1 MGIKIFF
8 RTVFFLLTLFVIIY
22 VAIQNTQRITFY
34 FPLLLD
40 KKGVE
45 AEAPIIFFAIFA
57 VGVFGGT
64 LLNAGGGGKKG
75 GGDSGR
81 KK

>member
-1 MGIKIFF
+1 MNIKTFF

-22 VAIQNTQRITFY
+22 TAMVNTQKITFN

-40 KKGVE
+40 KPVE
-45 AEAPIIFFAIFA
+45 AEAPIIFFALFA

-64 LLNAGGGGKKG
+64 LLNAGGGGKKK
-75 GGDSGR
+75 GGDDGGKR
-81 KK
+81 K